1 MQPGEW
7 PGRRNGCWT
16 GNSIYASERRRG
28 SVVKRTHRRLGILV
42 CSLLVASPFC
52 VWAQAGTGGSHLYV
66 SMTGSNANPGTEAK
80 PFRTLQHAADV
91 AKPGDTVDVRGGT
104 YCQRLAVTTSG
115 SATAGY
121 ITFES
126 APGEKAILDGGC
138 LFPKDGPSAMI
149 ALHNVSYIKIEG
161 FEVRNYKTNNPKSV
175 PFGIRIYGHGSH
187 IELLHNDVHSIEQL
201 YQGLNR
207 VGSGANGFGI
217 AVYGT
222 DAKTPISDLTIAG
235 NQVHG
240 LHTGSSE
247 SLVLNGNVAHFEIV
261 RNRVYDNNNIG
272 IDVIGFEPTADNPKV
287 DRARDGVVAENVV
300 YDISSEGNPAYGL
313 SPKGRGDP
321 SSDGIYVD
329 GGTHVVIERNIVHNT
344 DFGIEMASEH
354 FGRKTSYIIARNN
367 LVYFCH
373 DAGISI
379 GGYGR
384 FRGGSSHIMVVN
396 NTLYMNNAWKVG
408 TGEFFM
414 QFHMRD
420 NVFKNNIVYIGR
432 PARATHSRS
441 GPVNAETPTV
451 VMDHNLF
458 YYEGGDDAVKWSY
471 NDRSYPNFQAFVKAT
486 GGSHQIFADPKFVDV
501 YKRDFHLRSDS
512 PAIGS
517 GANLGKAVMGEK
529 DLDGRPRTTN
539 GKVDM
544 GCYQDQ

>member
-1 MQPGEW
+1 MKMIH
-7 PGRRNGCWT
+7 N
-16 GNSIYASERRRG
+16 
-28 SVVKRTHRRLGILV
+28 KRVILL
-42 CSLLVASPFC
+42 SLLLMVSPLCAFS
-52 VWAQAGTGGSHLYV
+52 QGGAVGEHLYV
-66 SMTGSNANPGTEAK
+66 SMSGSNSNAGTKAK
-80 PFRTLQHAADV
+80 PFKTLQHAAEV
-91 AKPGDTVDVRGGT
+91 AKPGDTVEVRGGT
-104 YCQRLAVTTSG
+104 YCQQLAVTTSG
-115 SATAGY
+115 NPTAGS

-149 ALHNVSYIKIEG
+149 SLHNVSYVTIKG
-161 FEVRNYKTNNPKSV
+161 FEIRNDKTNNPKSV
-175 PFGIRIYGHGSH
+175 PFGIRVYGHGTH
-187 IELLHNDVHSIEQL
+187 INLLDNDVHSIEQL

-222 DAKTPISDLTIAG
+222 DAKSSISYLTIDG
-235 NQVHG
+235 NKVHG

-247 SLVLNGNVAHFEIV
+247 SLVLNGNVNHFEIA
-261 RNRVYDNNNIG
+261 RNEVYDNNNIG
-272 IDVIGFEPTADNPKV
+272 IDVIGFEPTADSPKV
-287 DRARDGVVAENVV
+287 DRARNGVVKENLV

-313 SPKGRGDP
+313 SPSQRGDP

-354 FGRKTSYIIARNN
+354 FGRRTSYIIARNN

-384 FRGGSSHIMVVN
+384 FRGGSSHITVVN
-396 NTLYMNNAWKVG
+396 NTLYMNNAWRVG
-408 TGEFFM
+408 TGEFYM
-414 QFHMRD
+414 QFHMRH

-432 PARATHSRS
+432 AARATHSRS
-441 GPVNAETPTV
+441 GPVDANTPTV
-451 VMDHNLF
+451 MMDHNLF
-458 YYEGGDDAVKWSY
+458 YYQGGPDAVKWSY
-471 NDRSYPNFQAFVKAT
+471 NDKSYKGFQAFVKAT
-486 GGSHQIFADPKFVDV
+486 GGSHQIFADPQFVDA
-501 YKRDFHLRSDS
+501 YKADFHLRSSS

-517 GANLGKAVMGEK
+517 GANLGESVIGSK

-544 GCYQDQ
+544 GCYQDR

>member
-1 MQPGEW
+1 
-7 PGRRNGCWT
+7 
-16 GNSIYASERRRG
+16 
-28 SVVKRTHRRLGILV
+28 VVNRIEKVVGILV
-42 CSLLVASPFC
+42 SCLWMAGPVYASARP
-52 VWAQAGTGGSHLYV
+52 VQSGQHLYV
-66 SMTGSNANPGTEAK
+66 SMAGSNANSGTEAK

-91 AKPGDTVDVRGGT
+91 AGPGDTVDVRGGT
-104 YCQRLAVTTSG
+104 YCQRLMVTKSG
-115 SATAGY
+115 NAAEGY
-121 ITFES
+121 ITFRS
-126 APGEKAILDGGC
+126 APGEQAILDGGC
-138 LFPKDGPSAMI
+138 LLPKNGPSAMI

-161 FEVRNYKTNNPKSV
+161 FEVRNYKTNDPKSV
-175 PFGIRIYGHGSH
+175 PFGIRVYGHGSH
-187 IELLHNDVHSIEQL
+187 IALLGNDVHSIEQL

-222 DAKTPISDLTIAG
+222 DAKTPISYLTIDG

-247 SLVLNGNVAHFEIV
+247 SLVLNGNVAHFEIA
-261 RNRVYDNNNIG
+261 RNKVYDNNNIC
-272 IDVIGFEPTADNPKV
+272 IDVIGYEPTADNPNV
-287 DRARDGVVAENVV
+287 DRARDGVVEENLV

-313 SPKGRGDP
+313 SPGKRGDP

-329 GGTHVVIERNIVHNT
+329 GGTHVVIQRNIVHNT

-354 FGRKTSYIIARNN
+354 FGRRTSYIIARDN

-384 FRGGSSHIMVVN
+384 FRGGSSHITVVN
-396 NTLYMNNAWKVG
+396 NTLYRNNAWKAG
-408 TGEFFM
+408 TGEFYM
-414 QFHMRD
+414 QFHMRH
-420 NVFKNNIVYIGR
+420 NVFKNNVVYIGR

-441 GPVNAETPTV
+441 GPMNAQTPTV
-451 VMDHNLF
+451 EMDHNLF
-458 YYEGGDDAVKWSY
+458 YFDGGSDAVKWSY
-471 NDRSYPNFQAFVKAT
+471 NDQSYASFQAFVKAT
-486 GGSHQIFADPKFVDV
+486 GGSHQIFANPKFVDV
-501 YKRDFHLRSDS
+501 YKRNFHLRSDS

-517 GANLGKAVMGEK
+517 GANLGKDVIGDK

-544 GCYQDQ
+544 GCYQDH